1 MVTNCNY
8 MDTLKLE
15 AIYWREFMSYTTI
28 RQPEGMVYSYDNLLR
43 QAMIAELVAINDY
56 SDILAYSDIKGLNN
70 ILEHILEEEKEHYG
84 KLLNLLRK
92 VDEEQ
97 YYMYRRVLNENESK
111 YLEPLRIDY
120 GMEKKDRRFILDKL
134 REEIKGELEAI
145 VLYEDQL
152 RKIPDP
158 EGRTIMYEIIMDEKE
173 HVEELTQALLKLDK
187 HKYGPISRC

>member
-1 MVTNCNY
+1 
-8 MDTLKLE
+8 
-15 AIYWREFMSYTTI
+15 
-28 RQPEGMVYSYDNLLR
+28 
-43 QAMIAELVAINDY
+43 
-56 SDILAYSDIKGLNN
+56 
-70 ILEHILEEEKEHYG
+70 
-84 KLLNLLRK
+84 